1 MQLANGRL
9 DVRVAI
15 LRRLRKQPELGRVL
29 HRALPG
35 IDGGVEAV
43 VVSVDP
49 GLHQIGAAAA
59 ADVQELPE
67 RPDNIALL
75 KLYALYKQG
84 TKGDV
89 SGERPGMMA
98 FADRAKY
105 DAWAELAGMSS
116 DDAKQGYID
125 FAEELKAR

>member
-1 MQLANGRL
+1 VSEKGASCQISIH
-9 DVRVAI
+9 DS
-15 LRRLRKQPELGRVL
+15 QP
-29 HRALPG
+29 LPPTFRSFP
-35 IDGGVEAV
+35 
-43 VVSVDP
+43 SV
-49 GLHQIGAAAA
+49 
-59 ADVQELPE
+59 
-67 RPDNIALL
+67 L